1 MKYVYLVRCVGSRR
15 LPDLHISPGNL
26 TSCLKLN
33 SSRSGHSLIV
43 HIHLT
48 TPKQRIFDVYLSGG
62 GLNCSPVWGILIST
76 ISNKKDSIWCKS
88 FIGSHEGGLV
98 TCPYR
103 CNCPDIC
110 SKAVAY
116 ISNKM
121 NVSLCKISG
130 WNASNSGLSNIIRG
144 YVSIFTKW
152 LSLIFNSSPPS
163 ASYMRLW
170 TGSTLV
176 R

>member
-1 MKYVYLVRCVGSRR
+1 MKYFYLVRCVGSRR
-15 LPDLHISPGNL
+15 VPDLHISPRNL

-33 SSRSGHSLIV
+33 SSRSDPSLIV

-48 TPKQRIFDVYLSGG
+48 TPKQRIFDIYLSGG
-62 GLNCSPVWGILIST
+62 DLNCSPVGGIRIST
-76 ISNKKDSIWCKS
+76 ISNKKDSTWCKS
-88 FIGSHEGGLV
+88 FIGSHEGDLV

-103 CNCPDIC
+103 CKCPGVC

-130 WNASNSGLSNIIRG
+130 WNASNSGLSNIIRS
-144 YVSIFTKW
+144 YVWTLTKW
-152 LSLIFNSSPPS
+152 LSIF
-163 ASYMRLW
+163 
-170 TGSTLV
+170 
-176 R
+176 